1 MQGLAERLYMSNP
14 ASTVVTAP
22 PPHSNAPSHH
32 LHKELLTQ
40 AHTVETNRLLYL
52 AYCFARAQN
61 EASYSCHGDYGLGED
76 VQTVRS
82 KVIEICKEN
91 IAKMAG

>member
-14 ASTVVTAP
+14 ASTLVTAP
-22 PPHSNAPSHH
+22 PPHSNAPSL
-32 LHKELLTQ
+32 LHKELFTQ
-40 AHTVETNRLLYL
+40 AHVVETNRLLYL

-82 KVIEICKEN
+82 KVIEVCKEK